1 MNNFEQSS
9 VFEEILSLEC
19 ETKQA
24 GTHSKIVQ
32 TFYCQCRIWGKV
44 KVETP
49 NLAQARLALV
59 LVTQALLKFL
69 LEKRLGT
76 KAPLELK

>member
-32 TFYCQCRIWGKV
+32 TFYCQPFELCNSVIYTHKF
-44 KVETP
+44 
-49 NLAQARLALV
+49 NLLYPLSHEILQAEKILSAEV
-59 LVTQALLKFL
+59 LKF
-69 LEKRLGT
+69 
-76 KAPLELK
+76 